1 MNQKNLRLINLE
13 KIKINIMIEK
23 NILFT
28 FLFSTTLFSQ
38 GNIEII
44 SLQDA
49 IDIALEKNINIKQ
62 SELNLKNSE
71 LSKSDAIGNFL
82 PNIGASANHQWN
94 VGRGIN
100 VTTNIIEE
108 ITTQFSSATASVGLP
123 VYSGSRNVY
132 QLHRANL
139 EILASKYQLE
149 DIKDDVKLFVANS
162 YLQIMF
168 NKEILKVQKSQLE
181 ITKEEYKRTKDLIE
195 SGIFSP
201 RQIFEIEANLA
212 SQEQNVVLAE
222 NNLRDVK
229 LNLAQVLLI
238 DNYES
243 FDIADEDFSIPFS
256 DILENSPKEIYEKAK
271 TFRNDIKLAETNIS
285 IAEKDIN
292 IAKSFRLPSL
302 TSFYSFNTRVS
313 YLENAPSFNDQLDF
327 NKGQTYGFG
336 LNIPIFQGKAISNNI
351 ERSKINLDRLKFQ
364 YEQEKLNLE
373 NTINQA
379 YNDLV
384 GAIKFYEASNKT
396 VKSLESAFEDASDR
410 FLLGSLNS
418 FDFIQSKQLYEAAVS
433 ENIRAKFDYIFRLKV
448 LEFYFGLPLSIPM
461 DN

>member
-28 FLFSTTLFSQ
+28 FLFSTALFSQ

-418 FDFIQSKQLYEAAVS
+418 FDFIQSKQLYETAVS

>member
-1 MNQKNLRLINLE
+1 
-13 KIKINIMIEK
+13 MIEK

-28 FLFSTTLFSQ
+28 FLFSTALFSQ

-313 YLENAPSFNDQLDF
+313 YLESAPSFNDQLDF

>member
-13 KIKINIMIEK
+13 RIKINIMIKK

-28 FLFSTTLFSQ
+28 FLFSTALFSQ

-139 EILASKYQLE
+139 EILSSKYQLE

-222 NNLRDVK
+222 NNLRDAK

-285 IAEKDIN
+285 IAEKDIK
-292 IAKSFRLPSL
+292 ISKSFRLPSL

-313 YLENAPSFNDQLDF
+313 YLDNAPSFNDQLDF

-373 NTINQA
+373 NTVNQA

-396 VKSLESAFEDASDR
+396 VKSLQSAFEDASDQ
-410 FLLGSLNS
+410 FLIGSLNS

>member
-1 MNQKNLRLINLE
+1 M
-13 KIKINIMIEK
+13 IKK
-23 NILFT
+23 NILFA
-28 FLFSTTLFSQ
+28 FFISTIAFSQ
-38 GNIEII
+38 VDNNII

-62 SELNLKNSE
+62 SELNLDNSE
-71 LSKSDAIGNFL
+71 LGRSDAIGNFL
-82 PNIGASANHQWN
+82 PTIGASANHQWN

-108 ITTQFSSATASVGLP
+108 ITTQFSSATASIGLP
-123 VYSGSRNVY
+123 IYNGSRNLN

-181 ITKEEYKRTKDLIE
+181 ITKVEYERTQDLID

-212 SQEQNVVLAE
+212 SQEQSVVQAE
-222 NNLRDVK
+222 NNLRDAK
-229 LNLAQVLLI
+229 LNLAQVLLLE
-238 DNYES
+238 DYEN
-243 FDIADEDFSIPFS
+243 FDIANEDFSIPFS
-256 DILENSPKEIYEKAK
+256 DILENSPKEIFEKAK

-285 IAEKDIN
+285 IAEKDIQ
-292 IAKSFRLPSL
+292 ISKSFRLPSI
-302 TSFYSFNTRVS
+302 TSFYSWNTRIS
-313 YLENAPSFNDQLDF
+313 YVENLPSFQDQFDL

-336 LNIPIFQGKAISNNI
+336 INIPIFQGRAITNNI
-351 ERSKINLDRLKFQ
+351 QRTKINLERLKFQ

-373 NTINQA
+373 NTVYQA

-384 GAIKFYEASNKT
+384 GAIKLYDASNKT
-396 VKSLESAFEDASDR
+396 VKSLRSAFEDATDR
-410 FLLGSLNS
+410 YLLGSLNS
-418 FDFIQSKQLYEAAVS
+418 FDFIQSKQAYEASVS

-448 LEFYFGLPLSIPM
+448 LEFYFGLPLSVPQY
-461 DN
+461 

>member
-1 MNQKNLRLINLE
+1 LINLE
-13 KIKINIMIEK
+13 RTKKKIMIKK
-23 NILFT
+23 NILFA
-28 FLFSTTLFSQ
+28 FFISTIAFSQ
-38 GNIEII
+38 VDNNII

-62 SELNLKNSE
+62 SELNLDNSE
-71 LSKSDAIGNFL
+71 LGRSDAIGNFL
-82 PNIGASANHQWN
+82 PTIGASANHQWN

-108 ITTQFSSATASVGLP
+108 ITTQFSSATASIGLP
-123 VYSGSRNVY
+123 IYNGSRNVN

-181 ITKEEYKRTKDLIE
+181 ITKVEYERTQDLIN

-212 SQEQNVVLAE
+212 SQEQSVVQAE
-222 NNLRDVK
+222 NNLRDAK
-229 LNLAQVLLI
+229 LNLAQVLLLE
-238 DNYES
+238 DYEN
-243 FDIADEDFSIPFS
+243 FDIANEDFSIPFS
-256 DILENSPKEIYEKAK
+256 DILENSPKEIFEKAK

-285 IAEKDIN
+285 IAEKDIQ
-292 IAKSFRLPSL
+292 ISKSFRLPSI
-302 TSFYSFNTRVS
+302 TSFYSWNTRIS
-313 YLENAPSFNDQLDF
+313 YVENLPSFQDQFNL

-336 LNIPIFQGKAISNNI
+336 INIPIFQGRAISNNI
-351 ERSKINLDRLKFQ
+351 QRTKINLERLKFQ

-373 NTINQA
+373 NTVYQA

-384 GAIKFYEASNKT
+384 GAIKLYDASNKT
-396 VKSLESAFEDASDR
+396 VKSLRSAFEDATDR
-410 FLLGSLNS
+410 YLLGSLNS
-418 FDFIQSKQLYEAAVS
+418 FDFIQSKQAYEASVS

-448 LEFYFGLPLSIPM
+448 LEFYFGLPLSVPQY
-461 DN
+461 

>member
-13 KIKINIMIEK
+13 RIKINIMIKK

-38 GNIEII
+38 GNIEVI

-139 EILASKYQLE
+139 EILSSKYQLE

-222 NNLRDVK
+222 NNLRDAK

-256 DILENSPKEIYEKAK
+256 NILENSPKEIYEKAK

-285 IAEKDIN
+285 IAEKDIK
-292 IAKSFRLPSL
+292 ISKSFRLPSL

-313 YLENAPSFNDQLDF
+313 YLDNAPSFNDQLDF

-373 NTINQA
+373 NTVNQA

-396 VKSLESAFEDASDR
+396 VKSLQSAFEDASDQ
-410 FLLGSLNS
+410 FLIGSLNS

>member
-1 MNQKNLRLINLE
+1 MINLE
-13 KIKINIMIEK
+13 RTKKKIMIKK
-23 NILFT
+23 NILFAFFIST
-28 FLFSTTLFSQ
+28 FAFSQ
-38 GNIEII
+38 VDNNII

-62 SELNLKNSE
+62 SELNLDNSE
-71 LSKSDAIGNFL
+71 LGRSDAIGNFL
-82 PNIGASANHQWN
+82 PTIGASANHQWN

-108 ITTQFSSATASVGLP
+108 ITTQFSSATASIGLP
-123 VYSGSRNVY
+123 IYNGSRNVN

-181 ITKEEYKRTKDLIE
+181 ITKVEYERTQDLIN

-212 SQEQNVVLAE
+212 SQEQSVVQAE
-222 NNLRDVK
+222 NNLRDAK
-229 LNLAQVLLI
+229 LNLAQVLLL
-238 DNYES
+238 DDYEN
-243 FDIADEDFSIPFS
+243 FDIANEDFSIPFS
-256 DILENSPKEIYEKAK
+256 DILENSPKEIFEKAK

-285 IAEKDIN
+285 IAEKDIQ
-292 IAKSFRLPSL
+292 ISKSFRLPSI
-302 TSFYSFNTRVS
+302 TSFYSWNTRIS
-313 YLENAPSFNDQLDF
+313 YVDNLPSFKDQFDL

-336 LNIPIFQGKAISNNI
+336 INIPIFQGRAISNNI
-351 ERSKINLDRLKFQ
+351 QRTKINLERLKFQ

-373 NTINQA
+373 NTVYQA

-384 GAIKFYEASNKT
+384 GAIKLYEASNKT
-396 VKSLESAFEDASDR
+396 VKSLKSAFEDATDR
-410 FLLGSLNS
+410 YLLGSLNS
-418 FDFIQSKQLYEAAVS
+418 FDFIQSKQAYEASVS

-448 LEFYFGLPLSIPM
+448 LEFYFGLPLSVPQY
-461 DN
+461 

>member
-1 MNQKNLRLINLE
+1 M
-13 KIKINIMIEK
+13 IKK

-28 FLFSTTLFSQ
+28 FLFSTALFSQ

-139 EILASKYQLE
+139 EILSSKYQLE

-222 NNLRDVK
+222 NNLRDAK

-243 FDIADEDFSIPFS
+243 FDIADEDFTIPFS
-256 DILENSPKEIYEKAK
+256 NILDNSPKEIYEKAK

-285 IAEKDIN
+285 IAEKDIK
-292 IAKSFRLPSL
+292 ISKSFRLPSL

-313 YLENAPSFNDQLDF
+313 YLDNAPSFNDQLDF

-373 NTINQA
+373 NTVNQA

-396 VKSLESAFEDASDR
+396 VKSLQSAFEDASDQ
-410 FLLGSLNS
+410 FLIGSLNS

>member
-1 MNQKNLRLINLE
+1 M
-13 KIKINIMIEK
+13 IKK
-23 NILFT
+23 NILFA
-28 FLFSTTLFSQ
+28 FFISTIAFSQ
-38 GNIEII
+38 VDNNII

-62 SELNLKNSE
+62 SELNLDNSE
-71 LSKSDAIGNFL
+71 LGRSDAIGNFL
-82 PNIGASANHQWN
+82 PTIGASANHQWN

-108 ITTQFSSATASVGLP
+108 ITTQFSSATASIGLP
-123 VYSGSRNVY
+123 IYNGSRNVN

-181 ITKEEYKRTKDLIE
+181 ITKVEYERTQDLID

-212 SQEQNVVLAE
+212 SQEQSVVQAE
-222 NNLRDVK
+222 NNLRDAK
-229 LNLAQVLLI
+229 LNLAQVLLL
-238 DNYES
+238 DDYEN
-243 FDIADEDFSIPFS
+243 FDIANEDFSIPFS
-256 DILENSPKEIYEKAK
+256 DILENSPKEIFEKAK

-285 IAEKDIN
+285 IAEKDIQ
-292 IAKSFRLPSL
+292 ISKSFRLPSI
-302 TSFYSFNTRVS
+302 TSFYSWNTRIS
-313 YLENAPSFNDQLDF
+313 YVDNLPSFNDQFDL

-336 LNIPIFQGKAISNNI
+336 INIPIFQGRAISNNI
-351 ERSKINLDRLKFQ
+351 QRTKINLERLKFQ

-373 NTINQA
+373 NTVYQA

-384 GAIKFYEASNKT
+384 GAIKLYEASNKT
-396 VKSLESAFEDASDR
+396 VKSLKSAFEDATDR
-410 FLLGSLNS
+410 YLLGSLNS
-418 FDFIQSKQLYEAAVS
+418 FDFIQSKQAYEASVS

-448 LEFYFGLPLSIPM
+448 LEFYFGLPLSVPQ
-461 DN
+461 

>member
-1 MNQKNLRLINLE
+1 MNLKTDKSITMKYKFLLSA
-13 KIKINIMIEK
+13 
-23 NILFT
+23 
-28 FLFSTTLFSQ
+28 FLFNTLLFSQ
-38 GNIEII
+38 SDIRII

-49 IDIALEKNINIKQ
+49 VDIALEKNINIKQ

-71 LSKSDAIGNFL
+71 LNKSDAIGNFL

-94 VGRGIN
+94 VGRGVN

-168 NKEILKVQKSQLE
+168 NKEILKVQQSQLE
-181 ITKEEYKRTKDLIE
+181 ITREEYKRTKDLIE

-212 SQEQNVVLAE
+212 SQEQSVVLAE

-238 DNYES
+238 DDYES

-256 DILENSPKEIYEKAK
+256 EILENSPKEIFEKAK

-285 IAEKDIN
+285 IAEKDIK
-292 IAKSFRLPSL
+292 IAKSFRLPSV
-302 TSFYSFNTRVS
+302 TSFYSWNTRIS
-313 YLENAPSFNDQLDF
+313 YLDNLPSFEDQFDL
-327 NKGQTYGFG
+327 NKGQTYGLG
-336 LNIPIFQGKAISNNI
+336 LNIPIFQGRAISNNI
-351 ERSKINLDRLKFQ
+351 ERSKINLERLKFQ

-373 NTINQA
+373 NTVIVA

-396 VKSLESAFEDASDR
+396 VKSLQSAFEDASDR

-448 LEFYFGLPLSIPM
+448 LEFYFGLPLTIPM
-461 DN
+461 VN

>member
-1 MNQKNLRLINLE
+1 MINLE
-13 KIKINIMIEK
+13 RTKKKIMIKK
-23 NILFT
+23 NILFA
-28 FLFSTTLFSQ
+28 FFISTIAFSQ
-38 GNIEII
+38 VDNNII

-62 SELNLKNSE
+62 SELNLDNSE
-71 LSKSDAIGNFL
+71 LGRSDAIGNFL
-82 PNIGASANHQWN
+82 PTIGASANHQWN

-108 ITTQFSSATASVGLP
+108 ITTQFSSATASIGLP
-123 VYSGSRNVY
+123 IYNGSRNVN

-168 NKEILKVQKSQLE
+168 NKEILKVQNSQLE
-181 ITKEEYKRTKDLIE
+181 ITKVEYERTQDLID

-212 SQEQNVVLAE
+212 SQEQSVVQAE
-222 NNLRDVK
+222 NNLRDAK
-229 LNLAQVLLI
+229 LNLAQVLLLE
-238 DNYES
+238 DYEN
-243 FDIADEDFSIPFS
+243 FDIANEDFSIPFS
-256 DILENSPKEIYEKAK
+256 DILENSPKEIFEKAK

-285 IAEKDIN
+285 IAEKDIQ
-292 IAKSFRLPSL
+292 ISKSFRLPSI
-302 TSFYSFNTRVS
+302 TSFYSWNTRIS
-313 YLENAPSFNDQLDF
+313 YVENLPSFQDQFDL

-336 LNIPIFQGKAISNNI
+336 INIPIFQGRAIYNNI
-351 ERSKINLDRLKFQ
+351 QGTKINLERLKFQ

-373 NTINQA
+373 NTVYQA

-384 GAIKFYEASNKT
+384 GAIKLYDASNKT
-396 VKSLESAFEDASDR
+396 VKSLRSAFEDATDR
-410 FLLGSLNS
+410 YLLGSLNS
-418 FDFIQSKQLYEAAVS
+418 FDFIQSKQAYEASVS

-448 LEFYFGLPLSIPM
+448 LEFYFGLPLSVPQY
-461 DN
+461 

>member
-1 MNQKNLRLINLE
+1 M
-13 KIKINIMIEK
+13 IKK
-23 NILFT
+23 NILFA
-28 FLFSTTLFSQ
+28 FFISTIAFSQ
-38 GNIEII
+38 VDNNII

-62 SELNLKNSE
+62 SELNLDNSE
-71 LSKSDAIGNFL
+71 LGRSDAIGNFL
-82 PNIGASANHQWN
+82 PTIGASANHQWN

-108 ITTQFSSATASVGLP
+108 ITTQFSSATASIGLP
-123 VYSGSRNVY
+123 IYNGSRNVN

-181 ITKEEYKRTKDLIE
+181 ITKVEYERTQDLIN

-212 SQEQNVVLAE
+212 SQEQSVVQAE
-222 NNLRDVK
+222 NNLRDAK
-229 LNLAQVLLI
+229 LNLAQVLLLE
-238 DNYES
+238 DYEN
-243 FDIADEDFSIPFS
+243 FDIANEDFSIPFS
-256 DILENSPKEIYEKAK
+256 DILENSPKEIFEKAK

-285 IAEKDIN
+285 IAEKDIQ
-292 IAKSFRLPSL
+292 ISKSFRLPSI
-302 TSFYSFNTRVS
+302 TSFYSWNTRIS
-313 YLENAPSFNDQLDF
+313 YVDNLPSFNDQFDL

-336 LNIPIFQGKAISNNI
+336 INIPIFQGRAISNNI
-351 ERSKINLDRLKFQ
+351 QRTKINLERLKFQ

-373 NTINQA
+373 NTVYQA

-384 GAIKFYEASNKT
+384 GAIKLYEASNKT
-396 VKSLESAFEDASDR
+396 VKSLKSAFEDATDR
-410 FLLGSLNS
+410 YLLGSLNS
-418 FDFIQSKQLYEAAVS
+418 FDFIQSKQAYEASVS

-448 LEFYFGLPLSIPM
+448 LEFYFGLPLSVPQY
-461 DN
+461 

>member
-1 MNQKNLRLINLE
+1 
-13 KIKINIMIEK
+13 MIEK

-28 FLFSTTLFSQ
+28 FLFSTALFSQ

-302 TSFYSFNTRVS
+302 TSFYSFSTRVS
-313 YLENAPSFNDQLDF
+313 YLDNAPSFNDQLDF